1 MKQIILFLRRW
12 TLPISMAVGALAYFL
27 LRAMHFSSEGKEAL
41 LVFSRILMP
50 LLIFS
55 MLTLT
60 FLKVD
65 VRDLRF
71 RSWHLWGLLLQCSL
85 WVLSIFSIL
94 WLQTS
99 GLLSPEWM
107 HHIQYSIISFA
118 LCMITPTATAAAVV
132 TLKLG
137 GNPATLTL
145 YTILID
151 LLASLFVSTFIP
163 LLYPNTSFLLAFWMI
178 LIKVFPLLFGPFL
191 AAQLICHLLPGLRR
205 RLLSIQDLA
214 FYLWTVALALAICV
228 TVRAIVLMD
237 ASLLTL
243 LLMAVGSAVSC
254 ALQFAV
260 GNWLGHRA
268 NDVVAASQSLG
279 QKNTA
284 VCIWIGATFMDPL
297 SSVAGGFYSV
307 WHNIW
312 NSYQLRKREK
322 MQSQK

>member
-1 MKQIILFLRRW
+1 MSQIILFLRRW
-12 TLPISMAVGALAYFL
+12 TLPISMTVGALVYFV
-27 LRAMHFSSEGKEAL
+27 LRAMHFSPEGREAVL
-41 LVFSRILMP
+41 LFSRILMP
-50 LLIFS
+50 SLIFS

-71 RSWHLWGLLLQCSL
+71 RSWHVWGLLLQCSL
-85 WVLSIFSIL
+85 WSLSILAIL
-94 WLQTS
+94 WLQRS
-99 GLLSPEWM
+99 GWLSPEWM
-107 HHIQYSIISFA
+107 HHMQYFIISFA

-145 YTILID
+145 YTIFID
-151 LLASLFVSTFIP
+151 LLASLFISAFIP
-163 LLYPNTSFLLAFWMI
+163 LLYPDTSFLLAFWMI
-178 LIKVFPLLFGPFL
+178 LVKVFPLLFGPFL
-191 AAQLICHLLPGLRR
+191 AAQLIRHLIPGLRR
-205 RLLSIQDLA
+205 RLLSIPDLA

-243 LLMAVGSAVSC
+243 FLMAVGSALSC

-260 GNWLGHRA
+260 GYWLGHRA

-307 WHNIW
+307 WHNVW
-312 NSYQLRKREK
+312 NSYQLEK
-322 MQSQK
+322 VKK